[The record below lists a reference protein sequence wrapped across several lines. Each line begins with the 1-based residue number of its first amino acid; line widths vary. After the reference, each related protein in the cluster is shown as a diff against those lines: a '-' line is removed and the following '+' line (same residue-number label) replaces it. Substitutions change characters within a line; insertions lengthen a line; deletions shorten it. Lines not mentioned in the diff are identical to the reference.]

1 MKDKSV
7 KKIVIAAVLAIPF
20 LCCTGKKKADIV
32 ELEPSSSIYWI
43 GDGKVPFADDSLF
56 YGDDPAPMF
65 RKEFQVE
72 EKLESATLFITAAGY
87 YKTTINGKRVGLNYL
102 DPAWTDTSK
111 RVYYTEYDLS
121 DLLNEGVNCVGVV
134 LGNGFY
140 NPLPLRMWG
149 HRNLREALHVG
160 RPVFLAKLVLRYEN
174 GEKVEVG
181 TNENWKFAPGPILK
195 NNVYLGEVY
204 NANHE
209 AEGWDLPGFD
219 DSNWS
224 TAQSSTGPGGKLQR
238 AFFPPIQVT
247 EQINPTNI
255 YAAGKETF
263 IVDMGVNF
271 TGTYRVKLSG
281 NPGDSIVFRF
291 GERVHADGS
300 LNPLTTVCG
309 QIKQRGRGGPGS
321 PNIAWQTDTYILKD
335 KNPVWV
341 QPEFTF
347 HTFRYMEVSGLTEP
361 PALSDITG
369 LALHSAVEADNSFHS
384 SSSLLNAIQDATRR
398 TFKSNLQSVQSD
410 CPAREKFGYGG
421 DLNATSESFIY
432 NFNMQSLYRKTV
444 YDWMDAINDS
454 VFVDT
459 APFVGIQ
466 YCGIS
471 WESAFLITQYY
482 LLLYYNDRELVK
494 EMYPVNKKWMEKV
507 HRLHPGGLVDFG
519 LGDHES
525 LLPVPVQLIGTSHYL
540 MCAEIMQHFAS
551 IMNDRSAEREYGQLA
566 ITLRKRLK
574 EEFWDKP
581 VTEPINKQTLFATLL
596 YHQVIPEEEVERAA
610 DSLMLAVEEA
620 PAGHFITGIFGT
632 KYILEAL
639 SGYVSPEKVFEI
651 VNSDAF
657 PGWGYMISRGAT
669 TIWET
674 WKESDDVYSN
684 CHPMFGV
691 VTEWFYRWL
700 GGIRPILQR
709 PGFEEFIIAPYT
721 PEGLN
726 EVKVNYRSPYGTI
739 VSNWVKDKSKI
750 TYEFEVPQQSNARIK
765 LNKDPDQE
773 ITITTPSDPSFDPNS
788 VKGVKEG
795 SFELG
800 AGKYIVTVYHQPI
813 DIQ

>member
-1 MKDKSV
+1 
-7 KKIVIAAVLAIPF
+7 
-20 LCCTGKKKADIV
+20 
-32 ELEPSSSIYWI
+32 
-43 GDGKVPFADDSLF
+43 
-56 YGDDPAPMF
+56 
-65 RKEFQVE
+65 
-72 EKLESATLFITAAGY
+72 
-87 YKTTINGKRVGLNYL
+87 
-102 DPAWTDTSK
+102 
-111 RVYYTEYDLS
+111 
-121 DLLNEGVNCVGVV
+121 
-134 LGNGFY
+134 
-140 NPLPLRMWG
+140 
-149 HRNLREALHVG
+149 
-160 RPVFLAKLVLRYEN
+160 
-174 GEKVEVG
+174 
-181 TNENWKFAPGPILK
+181 
-195 NNVYLGEVY
+195 
-204 NANHE
+204 
-209 AEGWDLPGFD
+209 
-219 DSNWS
+219 
-224 TAQSSTGPGGKLQR
+224 
-238 AFFPPIQVT
+238 
-247 EQINPTNI
+247 
-255 YAAGKETF
+255 
-263 IVDMGVNF
+263 
-271 TGTYRVKLSG
+271 
-281 NPGDSIVFRF
+281 
-291 GERVHADGS
+291 
-300 LNPLTTVCG
+300 
-309 QIKQRGRGGPGS
+309 
-321 PNIAWQTDTYILKD
+321 
-335 KNPVWV
+335 
-341 QPEFTF
+341 
-347 HTFRYMEVSGLTEP
+347 
-361 PALSDITG
+361 
-369 LALHSAVEADNSFHS
+369 
-384 SSSLLNAIQDATRR
+384 
-398 TFKSNLQSVQSD
+398 
-410 CPAREKFGYGG
+410 
-421 DLNATSESFIY
+421 
-432 NFNMQSLYRKTV
+432 
-444 YDWMDAINDS
+444 
-454 VFVDT
+454 
-459 APFVGIQ
+459 
-466 YCGIS
+466 
-471 WESAFLITQYY
+471 
-482 LLLYYNDRELVK
+482 
-494 EMYPVNKKWMEKV
+494 MEKV

-620 PAGHFITGIFGT
+620 PAGHFTTGIFGT